1 MKTNNKL
8 TQWTTS
14 SYNISDSLLTKNL
27 LTQYINIFWN
37 DLFSTLPIPLGQGQ
51 EKDQYISL
59 LVILNYNGKL
69 KTLGNVH
76 TIKYSDLTPPRDEL
90 TLNLIAILKFKSD
103 NYHSKPITSI
113 QFKYILLSDETVI
126 ENSIILET
134 KNPVNYNTTKLFG
147 SYLPN
152 SAPLSSPQGRRGW
165 HGQVMYIFIIFFAIF
180 YISLS
185 LSYITIYNCV
195 LYGLTIIISLAF
207 SLFISSIYN
216 WSDNF
221 FIRTVQ
227 KSIFYTFLS
236 LLGVLLLNYLG
247 IYIFDVIHCDSDD
260 EDIINSD
267 TEDLNV
273 KDNNNKSSPQGRE

>member
-1 MKTNNKL
+1 ML
-8 TQWTTS
+8 C
-14 SYNISDSLLTKNL
+14 
-27 LTQYINIFWN
+27 
-37 DLFSTLPIPLGQGQ
+37 
-51 EKDQYISL
+51 
-59 LVILNYNGKL
+59 IL
-69 KTLGNVH
+69 H
-76 TIKYSDLTPPRDEL
+76 TY
-90 TLNLIAILKFKSD
+90 
-103 NYHSKPITSI
+103 
-113 QFKYILLSDETVI
+113 
-126 ENSIILET
+126 
-134 KNPVNYNTTKLFG
+134 
-147 SYLPN
+147 
-152 SAPLSSPQGRRGW
+152 
-165 HGQVMYIFIIFFAIF
+165 IIFFAIF